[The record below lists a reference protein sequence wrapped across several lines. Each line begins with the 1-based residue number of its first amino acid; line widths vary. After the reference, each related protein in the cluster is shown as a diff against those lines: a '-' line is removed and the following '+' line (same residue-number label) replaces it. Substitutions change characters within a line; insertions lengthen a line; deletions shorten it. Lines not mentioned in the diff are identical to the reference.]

1 MRRCEIA
8 NDGVGFV
15 QITKGQAR
23 QKGYTKRIP
32 KRGLAAA
39 PFEVKRQE
47 YIHIGAQ
54 NCLLTGCTRTESG
67 HDAHLLGE
75 RNYQKLVRK
84 YNTGGRSIND

>member
-8 NDGVGFV
+8 NDRVGFV

-47 YIHIGAQ
+47 YAHIGAQ
-54 NCLLTGCTRTESG
+54 NCSLTGCTRTKSG
-67 HDAHLLGE
+67 YDAHLLSE
-75 RNYQKLVRK
+75 SNYQKLVRK